1 MMRNLLRC
9 SCRIGLVVLSAA
21 GAASNAAAHPHV
33 FVDAR
38 AEILFDAQGRMTRV
52 RHVWEFDRAFSA
64 YAALGL
70 DTDGNGK
77 LSGKELAPL
86 AKINVNSLKAYAFFT
101 FLTVGGD
108 RLEFKFPDKYFLD
121 ENSGRL
127 TLHYDLPLR
136 TPTAPGANTTL
147 EVFDPEYFV
156 AFTFVKKS
164 PITLSHAPR
173 GCTAAYHPPK
183 PLNAGIMAKLSVI
196 PASQHDLPQALRDA
210 AVGLANL
217 ITVSCPQ

>member
-1 MMRNLLRC
+1 MSDLLRW

-21 GAASNAAAHPHV
+21 GAVRSAAAHPHV

-38 AEILFDAQGRMTRV
+38 AEILFDAQGRMTNV
-52 RHVWEFDRAFSA
+52 RHVWQFDRAFSA
-64 YAALGL
+64 YASQGL
-70 DTDGNGK
+70 DTNGDSK
-77 LSGKELAPL
+77 LSAKELAPL
-86 AKINVNSLKAYAFFT
+86 AKVNVNSLKAYAFFT
-101 FLTVGGD
+101 FLTVGGT
-108 RLEFKFPDKYFLD
+108 LVKFKFPDKYFLD

-127 TLHYDLPLR
+127 TLHYELPLS

-156 AFTFVKKS
+156 AFTFVKKD
-164 PITLSHAPR
+164 PIVLLHAPR

-183 PLNAGIMAKLSVI
+183 PLNAGIMARLAVI